1 MLMSVTTTQVPTG
14 SWNVDPIHSTAE
26 FSVKHLISTFRAGF
40 EDVSGRLVAGEGGLS
55 IEGSVPVE
63 SIGIKQPDLRGHVL
77 AADFF
82 DVENH
87 PTVEFRSTDV
97 RIEGEELSVDGEL
110 TIRGATRPVTA
121 RGRIVGPIDG
131 LAPGSKHLAV
141 ELETVLDRNDY
152 GLTWQMEAPGG
163 RKALG
168 DEVVLSVHLELVQ
181 EA

>member
-1 MLMSVTTTQVPTG
+1 MSVTTTQVPTG
-14 SWNVDPIHSTAE
+14 TWVVDPIHSTAE

-40 EDVSGRLVAGEGGLS
+40 EDVSGRLVVGESGLS
-55 IEGSVPVE
+55 IEGTVPVE
-63 SIGIKQPDLRGHVL
+63 SIGIRQPDLRGHVL

-87 PTVEFRSTDV
+87 PTVEFRSTSVKQD
-97 RIEGEELSVDGEL
+97 GEELTAEGEL

-121 RGRIVGPIDG
+121 LGRIHGPVDG
-131 LAPGSKHLAV
+131 PAGNKILAV

-168 DEVVLSVHLELVQ
+168 DEVVLSVHLELGS

>member
-1 MLMSVTTTQVPTG
+1 MSVTATQVPTG
-14 SWNVDPIHSTAE
+14 TWDVDPIHSTAE

-40 EDVSGRLVAGEGGLS
+40 EDVSGRLVGGENGLS
-55 IEGSVPVE
+55 IEGTVPVE
-63 SIGIKQPDLRGHVL
+63 SINIRQPDLRGHVL

-87 PTVEFRSTDV
+87 PTVEFRSTSV
-97 RIEGEELSVDGEL
+97 RQEGEELNVEGEL

-121 RGRIVGPIDG
+121 RGRILGPIDG
-131 LAPGSKHLAV
+131 PIGKVLAV

-168 DEVVLSVHLELVQ
+168 DEVVLSVHLELGQ
-181 EA
+181 KA

>member
-1 MLMSVTTTQVPTG
+1 MSVTSTKVPTG
-14 SWNVDPIHSTAE
+14 TWVVDPIHSSAE

-40 EDVSGRLVAGEGGLS
+40 EDVTGSLVVGEGGYALS
-55 IEGSVPVE
+55 GSVAVE
-63 SIGIKQPDLRGHVL
+63 SVAIKQPDLRGHVL
-77 AADFF
+77 APDFF
-82 DVENH
+82 DAANH
-87 PTVEFRSTDV
+87 PTVEFRSSDV
-97 RIEGEELSVDGEL
+97 QVDGEELTVEGEL

-121 RGRIVGPIDG
+121 RGRLAGPVEAPWG
-131 LAPGSKHLAV
+131 QSLAL

-168 DEVVLSVHLELVQ
+168 DEVVLSVHLELKQ

>member
-1 MLMSVTTTQVPTG
+1 MSVTSTQVPTG
-14 SWNVDPIHSTAE
+14 TWVVDPVHSTAE
-26 FSVKHLISTFRAGF
+26 FSVKHLISNFRAGF
-40 EDVSGRLVAGEGGLS
+40 EDVTGSLVVGEGGFALA
-55 IEGSVPVE
+55 GSVPVE
-63 SIGIKQPDLRGHVL
+63 SIAIKQPDLRAHVL

-82 DVENH
+82 DVANH
-87 PTVEFRSTDV
+87 PTVEFRSDDV
-97 RIEGEELSVDGEL
+97 RVDGEDLAVEGEL

-121 RGRIVGPIDG
+121 RGRLLGPVEAPWG
-131 LAPGSKHLAV
+131 QSLAL

-168 DEVVLSVHLELVQ
+168 DEVVLSVHLELKL

>member
-1 MLMSVTTTQVPTG
+1 MLMSVTATQVPTG
-14 SWNVDPIHSTAE
+14 TWVVDPVHSTAE

-55 IEGSVPVE
+55 LEGSVPVE
-63 SIGIKQPDLRGHVL
+63 SIGIRQPDLRGHVL

-82 DVENH
+82 DVANH
-87 PTVEFRSTDV
+87 PTVEFRSDCV
-97 RIEGEELSVDGEL
+97 RVDGEEITVDGEL

-121 RGRIVGPIDG
+121 RGTIVGPVE
-131 LAPGSKHLAV
+131 APWGQSLAV
-141 ELETVLDRNDY
+141 QLETVLDRNDY

-168 DEVVLSVHLELVQ
+168 DEVVLSVHLELKP

>member
-1 MLMSVTTTQVPTG
+1 MSVTATQVPTG
-14 SWNVDPIHSTAE
+14 TWVVDPVHSTAE

-40 EDVSGRLVAGEGGLS
+40 EDVSGRLIVGDDGLA

-63 SIGIKQPDLRGHVL
+63 SVGIRQPDLRAHVL
-77 AADFF
+77 APDFF
-82 DVENH
+82 DAENH
-87 PTVEFRSTDV
+87 PTVEFRSTSV
-97 RIEGEELSVDGEL
+97 RQDGEELAFEGEL

-121 RGRIVGPIDG
+121 RGRVAGPVE
-131 LAPGSKHLAV
+131 APWGQSLAV

-168 DEVVLSVHLELVQ
+168 DEVVLSVHLELKP

>member
-1 MLMSVTTTQVPTG
+1 MSVTSTQVPTG
-14 SWNVDPIHSTAE
+14 TWNVDPIHSTAE

-40 EDVSGRLVAGEGGLS
+40 EDVSGRLVAGEGGIS
-55 IEGSVPVE
+55 IEGTVPVE
-63 SIGIKQPDLRGHVL
+63 SIGIRQPDLRGHVL

-87 PTVEFRSTDV
+87 PTVEFRSTAV
-97 RIEGEELSVDGEL
+97 RTEGEELSVDGEL
-110 TIRGATRPVTA
+110 TIRGATRPVIA
-121 RGRIVGPIDG
+121 QGRILGPIDSPAG
-131 LAPGSKHLAV
+131 YQVLAV

-152 GLTWQMEAPGG
+152 GLTWQMDAPGG

-168 DEVVLSVHLELVQ
+168 DEVVLSVHLELAQ

>member
-1 MLMSVTTTQVPTG
+1 MSVTATQVPTG
-14 SWNVDPIHSTAE
+14 TWVVDPTHSTAE

-40 EDVSGRLVAGEGGLS
+40 ENVSGQLVGGEGGLS
-55 IEGSVPVE
+55 IEGDVPVE
-63 SIGIKQPDLRGHVL
+63 SINIRQPDLRGHVL

-87 PTVEFRSTDV
+87 PNVEFRSTSV
-97 RIEGEELSVDGEL
+97 RQDGEELTVEGEL
-110 TIRGATRPVTA
+110 TIRGATRAVTA
-121 RGRIVGPIDG
+121 RGRLAGPVE
-131 LAPGSKHLAV
+131 APWGQSLAV

-168 DEVVLSVHLELVQ
+168 DEVVLSVHLELKQ

>member
-1 MLMSVTTTQVPTG
+1 MSVTSTQVPTG
-14 SWNVDPIHSTAE
+14 TWNVDPIHSTAE

-40 EDVSGRLVAGEGGLS
+40 EDVSGRLVAGEGGIS
-55 IEGSVPVE
+55 IEGTVPVE
-63 SIGIKQPDLRGHVL
+63 SIGIRQPDLRGHVL

-87 PTVEFRSTDV
+87 PTVEFRSTAV

-110 TIRGATRPVTA
+110 TIRGATRPVIA
-121 RGRIVGPIDG
+121 QGRILGPIDSPAG
-131 LAPGSKHLAV
+131 YQVLAV

-168 DEVVLSVHLELVQ
+168 DEVVLSVHLELAQ

>member
-14 SWNVDPIHSTAE
+14 TWNVDPIHSTAE
-26 FSVKHLISTFRAGF
+26 FSVKHLISTFRGGF
-40 EDVSGRLVAGEGGLS
+40 EDVSGRLVAGEGGIR

-63 SIGIKQPDLRGHVL
+63 SIGIRQPDLRGHVL
-77 AADFF
+77 SADFF
-82 DVENH
+82 DVANH
-87 PTVEFRSTDV
+87 PTVEFRSTAV
-97 RIEGEELSVDGEL
+97 RVEGEELSVDGEL
-110 TIRGATRPVTA
+110 TIRGTTRPVTA
-121 RGRIVGPIDG
+121 SGQIHGPIDG
-131 LAPGSKHLAV
+131 PAGNQVIAV

-168 DEVVLSVHLELVQ
+168 DEVVLSVHLELGQ